1 MTIQKAQLQSTDA
14 IREFIFGGNARF
26 TLKSKKTGNHIS
38 FRIKKAK
45 DGDAYFISAAKQADE
60 GAGGFNYA
68 GWMKAGETKVRT
80 SAKSNVNLSGARAAL
95 DWTLRN
101 VNKAE
106 MPAQL
111 EVWHEGKCC
120 RCGRK
125 LTDPVSVAR
134 GIGPECFGKMTKSK
148 VID

>member
-1 MTIQKAQLQSTDA
+1 MTTKAQLTTTDA
-14 IREFIFGGNARF
+14 VQAFIFGGNARF
-26 TLKSKKTGNHIS
+26 TLRSKKTGNHIS

-68 GWMKAGETKVRT
+68 GWMKSGDTKVRV
-80 SAKSNVNLSGARAAL
+80 SAKSNATLAGARAAL

-101 VNKAE
+101 TKSGDLPE
-106 MPAQL
+106 QL

-125 LTDPVSVAR
+125 LTDPVSVER
-134 GIGPECFGKMTKSK
+134 GIGPECYGKMTKSK